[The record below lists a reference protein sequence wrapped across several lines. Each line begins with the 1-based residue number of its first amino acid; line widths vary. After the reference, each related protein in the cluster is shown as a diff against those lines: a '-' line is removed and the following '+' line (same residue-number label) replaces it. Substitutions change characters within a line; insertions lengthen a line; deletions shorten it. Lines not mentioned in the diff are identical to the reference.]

1 MSEACF
7 HDSSV
12 LGMFWPPEVQAFGF
26 RIPVRDLQDTSGP
39 NCDETLSL
47 NLEPDYTLNLELQ

>member
-1 MSEACF
+1 MTRASWAC
-7 HDSSV
+7 
-12 LGMFWPPEVQAFGF
+12 FWPPEVQGFGF

-47 NLEPDYTLNLELQ
+47 NLEPDYTLNLELP